1 MIIRQDGTI
10 ESAGFATNVPGS
22 GFRLTAANG
31 GFLEVENARIRGTM
45 STTVFEK
52 ESVSKV
58 GGQLYVANSTTI
70 KSGSIVTS
78 NCTTMSVDNVTGF
91 TGSYN
96 NDGEIISVKKVD
108 NSGFSTEYMLIQSEN
123 QEMNQIVIQILV
135 VSYLLFVGI
144 VVLYPIFQHR
154 FTW

>member
-52 ESVSKV
+52 ESVNAV

-78 NCTTMSVDNVTGF
+78 NAQQCR
-91 TGSYN
+91 
-96 NDGEIISVKKVD
+96 
-108 NSGFSTEYMLIQSEN
+108 LI
-123 QEMNQIVIQILV
+123 M
-135 VSYLLFVGI
+135 
-144 VVLYPIFQHR
+144 
-154 FTW
+154 